1 MVAAPEGKGSKTP
14 VSSQIEEK
22 SKLVPHD
29 PPLLPAVAVPVVAG
43 FETAA
48 ASSSGVPASPQLTVA
63 LLPKQAVIPT
73 SSLGQMA
80 SFAAGVAQAIHN
92 IAASTEGL
100 VAAPK
105 IWYRRVFSDSG
116 IALHRTG
123 CCSVGAISTL
133 YGQAAEGAGETGL
146 TPEPIRRLR
155 YRCSSASSLS
165 SSASFYSFF
174 SCLLIVAFAAMQPS
188 LRAVLS
194 LDSFR

>member
-1 MVAAPEGKGSKTP
+1 MVTTPEGKGSKTP

-73 SSLGQMA
+73 SSLGRMA
-80 SFAAGVAQAIHN
+80 SSAVGVAQAIHN

-123 CCSVGAISTL
+123 CCSVGAISKQL
-133 YGQAAEGAGETGL
+133 RVRG
-146 TPEPIRRLR
+146 RL
-155 YRCSSASSLS
+155 
-165 SSASFYSFF
+165 
-174 SCLLIVAFAAMQPS
+174 V
-188 LRAVLS
+188 
-194 LDSFR
+194 